1 MVEHSQCKSN
11 RNGQRNDVAKV
22 TKKVACLE
30 LRLACDTDQPNLT
43 TSKAVATTVADNLAM
58 NQALSSF
65 LATIQMLDICNMA
78 LQPIP
83 VQILLFIKQGPDHL
97 QD

>member
-1 MVEHSQCKSN
+1 
-11 RNGQRNDVAKV
+11 
-22 TKKVACLE
+22 
-30 LRLACDTDQPNLT
+30 
-43 TSKAVATTVADNLAM
+43 M